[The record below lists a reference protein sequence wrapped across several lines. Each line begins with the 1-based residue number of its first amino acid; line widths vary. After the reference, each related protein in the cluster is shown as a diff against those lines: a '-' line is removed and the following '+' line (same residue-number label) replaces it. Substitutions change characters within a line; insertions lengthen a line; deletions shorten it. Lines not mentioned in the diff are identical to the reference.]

1 MKKLRKP
8 LSLLLTL
15 TMVLSLFCGMSTV
28 AHAAPYSND
37 YIDFEFSS
45 TPAIDTDLTVYV
57 QDEDGV
63 LLGDPII
70 VSDFPSGAIAS
81 VTITSLQSDYEILS
95 VEKRDGSASI
105 TSPDN
110 QKDQYKCNLYSLGGG
125 SITVTLCEASEPPQV
140 EGDEFTGG
148 LVEYRVDET
157 QALKMLYLAGVPVS
171 AETSIESVKM
181 KFIQTYALQE
191 EESFNKIG
199 TGANN
204 LAYWTATISAIT
216 DTGKPGNIRYL
227 EISYD
232 NGAGEQTARIPSGDL
247 LYVNDVQGT
256 GAAGDLNICEIK
268 ARNK

>member
-95 VEKRDGSASI
+95 VEKQDGSASI

-110 QKDQYKCNLYSLGGG
+110 QKDQYECNLITWGES

-148 LVEYRVDET
+148 LVE
-157 QALKMLYLAGVPVS
+157 
-171 AETSIESVKM
+171 
-181 KFIQTYALQE
+181 
-191 EESFNKIG
+191 
-199 TGANN
+199 
-204 LAYWTATISAIT
+204 
-216 DTGKPGNIRYL
+216 
-227 EISYD
+227 
-232 NGAGEQTARIPSGDL
+232 
-247 LYVNDVQGT
+247 
-256 GAAGDLNICEIK
+256 
-268 ARNK
+268 